1 MTGCTGECQQ
11 GRKQCPT
18 PQACF
23 LPDKDLEEPKIDW
36 AFVAYNAIMILIVIA
51 GVVWTLWGNKWI

>member
-23 LPDKDLEEPKIDW
+23 LSDEEIEPKIDW